1 MTLIRISFVDS
12 HTGGEP
18 TRVVLN
24 GGPELGRGSTA
35 DQLAILRSKYDS
47 FRRAVVNE
55 PRGSDVLVG
64 ALLVKPV
71 DDSCVT
77 GVIFFDNVTF
87 LGMCGHGTIG
97 LVETL
102 SYLGRIERGPHRIE
116 TPVGVIT
123 AELHDDG
130 SVSIG
135 NIPSYRH
142 AKGVEL
148 DIPAVGKIVGDVAW
162 GGNWFYLTEHHSE
175 QIDRTNLDRL
185 AEVSWKIRNA
195 INANGFPEVD
205 HIVLFGENS
214 SRDPISSQ
222 PHASLI
228 RTKNYVMCPGKAYD
242 RSPCGTGTSARLACL
257 AADGRLKEGESLIK
271 ESVIGSHFVG
281 RFQWLDRVAGTIIP
295 TINGRAY
302 VTAEGSLL
310 LNDQDPFCYGITGLL

>member
-1 MTLIRISFVDS
+1 MSLSRISFVDS

-18 TRVVLN
+18 TRVVIK

-35 DQLAILRSKYDS
+35 DQLAILRTKHDS

-64 ALLVKPV
+64 ALLVKPA
-71 DDSCVT
+71 DESCVT
-77 GVIFFDNVTF
+77 GVIYFDNVTF

-97 LVETL
+97 LIETL
-102 SYLGRIERGPHRIE
+102 AHLGRINNGVHRIE

-123 AELHDDG
+123 AELHSDG
-130 SVSIG
+130 SVSIA

-148 DIPAVGKIVGDVAW
+148 NIPDAGKIVGDVAW
-162 GGNWFYLTEHHSE
+162 GGNWFYLTENHSE
-175 QIDRTNLDRL
+175 LIDRSNLDRL
-185 AEVSWKIRNA
+185 AEVSWKIRQA

-205 HIVLFGENS
+205 HIVLFGESKRQNPTACPS
-214 SRDPISSQ
+214 PTSP
-222 PHASLI
+222 L

-257 AADGRLKEGESLIK
+257 ASDGRLEEGESLIQ
-271 ESVIGSHFVG
+271 ESVIGSHFIG
-281 RFQWLDRVAGTIIP
+281 RFQWLDRSAGTIIP
-295 TINGRAY
+295 TITGRAH

-310 LNDQDPFCYGITGLL
+310 LDDHDPFCFGITELM